1 MYTMPFWLKKHRL
14 HFLFP
19 PATPKKGND
28 TWVAPKLAKSP
39 LGLEDEACGGLCR
52 PCYIWSFSLGVVMGF
67 SCSWDFDKFKASP
80 ELS

>member
-1 MYTMPFWLKKHRL
+1 MYTMPFWLKNIVYTFCSL
-14 HFLFP
+14 P
-19 PATPKKGND
+19 PHPKKGD
-28 TWVAPKLAKSP
+28 VTWVVPKLAKSL